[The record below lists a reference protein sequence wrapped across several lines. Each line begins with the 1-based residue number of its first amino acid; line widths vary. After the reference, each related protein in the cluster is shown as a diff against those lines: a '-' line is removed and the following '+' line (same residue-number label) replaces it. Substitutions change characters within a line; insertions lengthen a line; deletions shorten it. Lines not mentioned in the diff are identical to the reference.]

1 MVQVQ
6 VNITQKEFCVTRH
19 HVDKDISKGGHQY
32 WSLTSR
38 GEVRRD
44 EACLDHDGGDGAP
57 VSFFLVLK
65 TIVALSPCEFFVLCL
80 LVLS

>member
-1 MVQVQ
+1 M
-6 VNITQKEFCVTRH
+6 NITPQKNSVTRH
-19 HVDKDISKGGHQY
+19 HVDIDISKGGHQY

-57 VSFFLVLK
+57 VSFFLDLK
-65 TIVALSPCEFFVLCL
+65 TIVALIPCEFFVLCL
-80 LVLS
+80 LVLSYK